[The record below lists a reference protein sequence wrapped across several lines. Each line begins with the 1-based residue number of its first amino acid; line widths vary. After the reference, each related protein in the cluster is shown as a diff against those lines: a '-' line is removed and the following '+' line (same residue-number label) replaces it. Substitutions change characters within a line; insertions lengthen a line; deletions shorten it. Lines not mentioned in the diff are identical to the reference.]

1 MNSDDDDIEDA
12 LTREY
17 RRASADQAGRP
28 EAATRAAILAE
39 ARAAALRRTPA
50 ANDSRLWWRAAASVA
65 VVGVAVLLWRQV
77 DRDVATLAPAAPVAA
92 HVETPGAGETVSAEA
107 AADTA
112 ETAAD
117 TEVAANATGQVQERT
132 RAPAQAQA
140 PAPAAGAGRSQQ
152 RAESESAAQELTAP
166 PSPSPQAGALERG
179 AAAVLDSASRSLA
192 RKATRDA
199 TAEELLQTGFPA
211 ENASSSPPRAL
222 WALQDAA
229 GSVLRYG
236 ALSDNEEFAA
246 LTSRL
251 ERDYP
256 GRRIGPWRVTPVKN
270 SRGVELQLGVALLQ

>member
-28 EAATRAAILAE
+28 DAATRAAILAE

-65 VVGVAVLLWRQV
+65 IVGVGVLLWRQV
-77 DRDVATLAPAAPVAA
+77 DRDVATLAPAAPVVV
-92 HVETPGAGETVSAEA
+92 HVETPGAGESVSAEA
-107 AADTA
+107 AADT
-112 ETAAD
+112 D
-117 TEVAANATGQVQERT
+117 VAANATGQVRERA
-132 RAPAQAQA
+132 RAPAQT
-140 PAPAAGAGRSQQ
+140 PAPAAGAARSQQ
-152 RAESESAAQELTAP
+152 RAESESATQALEAP
-166 PSPSPQAGALERG
+166 PSPPPQTGALERG
-179 AAAVLDSASRSLA
+179 AAAVFDSASRSLV

-211 ENASSSPPRAL
+211 EYASSSPPRAL
-222 WALQDAA
+222 WVLQDAA
-229 GSVLRYG
+229 GSVLRNG

-246 LTSRL
+246 MTPRL
-251 ERDYP
+251 EQDYP

-270 SRGVELQLGVALLQ
+270 LRGVELQLGVALLQ

>member
-28 EAATRAAILAE
+28 DAAKRAAILAE

-65 VVGVAVLLWRQV
+65 VVGVGVLLWRQV

-92 HVETPGAGETVSAEA
+92 YVETPGAGEPAAAEA
-107 AADTA
+107 AAD
-112 ETAAD
+112 AD
-117 TEVAANATGQVQERT
+117 VAANTAGQVQERA
-132 RAPAQAQA
+132 RAPAQA
-140 PAPAAGAGRSQQ
+140 PAPAAGAARSQR

-179 AAAVLDSASRSLA
+179 ASAVFDSASRSLA

-222 WALQDAA
+222 WVLQDAA
-229 GSVLRYG
+229 GSVLRNG
-236 ALSDNEEFAA
+236 ALSDNEDFAA
-246 LTSRL
+246 MTSRL